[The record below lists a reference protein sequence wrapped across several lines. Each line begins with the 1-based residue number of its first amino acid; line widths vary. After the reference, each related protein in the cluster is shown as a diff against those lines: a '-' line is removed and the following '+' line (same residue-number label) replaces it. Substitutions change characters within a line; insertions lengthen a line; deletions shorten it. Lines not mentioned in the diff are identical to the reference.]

1 MPPKRYIYR
10 MNLQTLSFWSC
21 IVAAA
26 QGLLSFAS
34 PCVLPLLPVYLSYL
48 SGGAETD
55 KKEDA
60 TRSRI
65 RLAVNSLF
73 FALGIGATFFV
84 LGLGASSL
92 GKFVFKSHAIFMA
105 LGGILIVFF
114 GALQLGFLRASF
126 FQREKRLAFN
136 TSRLKASPV
145 TAFALGFVFSFSWT
159 PCVGPAL
166 ASILVMAAN
175 AQEKSEGMVLIF
187 CYTIGFAIPFILSGI
202 FASSILGF
210 LKPRK
215 NLVKWTSRIGGV
227 ILIAAGIFMAASGI
241 IQMHRA
247 RQENQEKAASSVQAA
262 QIEET
267 GSQSPDES
275 RFPLPKDFSLLDQNG
290 MQWTLSELKGKVVIL
305 NFWATWCPPC
315 RQEMPYFQQVYDDLI
330 DSGNDDVF
338 ILGVAS
344 PNFYREKDL
353 PDIVKFLRA
362 NDYSYPCLMDFD
374 GIVSG
379 DYYVSAYPMTYLI
392 NREGKTQNVIIGAIT
407 KQRLE
412 KLIKEAL

>member
-1 MPPKRYIYR
+1 

-114 GALQLGFLRASF
+114 GALQLGFLGASF

-227 ILIAAGIFMAASGI
+227 ILIAAGIFMAANGI

>member
-1 MPPKRYIYR
+1 
-10 MNLQTLSFWSC
+10 
-21 IVAAA
+21 
-26 QGLLSFAS
+26 
-34 PCVLPLLPVYLSYL
+34 
-48 SGGAETD
+48 
-55 KKEDA
+55 
-60 TRSRI
+60 
-65 RLAVNSLF
+65 
-73 FALGIGATFFV
+73 
-84 LGLGASSL
+84 
-92 GKFVFKSHAIFMA
+92 
-105 LGGILIVFF
+105 
-114 GALQLGFLRASF
+114 
-126 FQREKRLAFN
+126 
-136 TSRLKASPV
+136 
-145 TAFALGFVFSFSWT
+145 
-159 PCVGPAL
+159 
-166 ASILVMAAN
+166 
-175 AQEKSEGMVLIF
+175 
-187 CYTIGFAIPFILSGI
+187 
-202 FASSILGF
+202 
-210 LKPRK
+210 
-215 NLVKWTSRIGGV
+215 
-227 ILIAAGIFMAASGI
+227 MAASGI

>member
-1 MPPKRYIYR
+1 

-84 LGLGASSL
+84 LGFGASSL
-92 GKFVFKSHAIFMA
+92 GKFVFKSRTIFMA

-114 GALQLGFLRASF
+114 GALQLGFLGASF

-187 CYTIGFAIPFILSGI
+187 CYTIGFAVPFILSGI

-267 GSQSPDES
+267 GSQSPDDA

>member
-1 MPPKRYIYR
+1 

>member
-1 MPPKRYIYR
+1 

-21 IVAAA
+21 IMAAA
-26 QGLLSFAS
+26 QGFLSFAS

-114 GALQLGFLRASF
+114 GALQLGFLGASF

-227 ILIAAGIFMAASGI
+227 ILIAAGIFMAANGI

-267 GSQSPDES
+267 GSQSPDDA